1 MRIFF
6 STGDYLALM
15 DHSAANQSGNWHVSS
30 VPETGSTN
38 ADLMA
43 QGAHGAP
50 DRTVLRAEYQSA
62 GRGRLDRT
70 WEAPRG
76 ANLLVSFLFRQVPDR
91 VHVLTQVVALAAVTV
106 ARRDCGVQATLKWP
120 NDILVGH
127 EKFAGILAQAAPA
140 DASGTIPFVVVGLG
154 CNIGWAPPGAASL
167 ASSGWTTRVT
177 PEEFLTAMLPDI
189 DRFMALDDGA
199 MHREYVASLA
209 TLGSRVRIE
218 MPNGDAITGRATDVE
233 PDGRLVV
240 LDDCAIT
247 HRIDTADVVHL
258 RPATD

>member
-6 STGDYLALM
+6 STGDNLALM
-15 DHSAANQSGNWHVSS
+15 KHPRANQSGPWHVSS

-43 QGAHGAP
+43 QGAGGAP
-50 DRTVLRAEYQSA
+50 DRTVLRADYQSA

-76 ANLLVSFLFRQVPDR
+76 ANLLVSFLFRQVPER
-91 VHVLTQVVALAAVTV
+91 VHVLTQVVALAAVKV
-106 ARRDCGVQATLKWP
+106 ARDACGVQAALKWP
-120 NDILVGH
+120 NDILVGTD
-127 EKFAGILAQAAPA
+127 KLAGILAQAAPM
-140 DASGTIPFVVVGLG
+140 DASGAIPYVVVGFG

-167 ASSGWTTRVT
+167 AAAGWTREVT
-177 PEEFLTAMLPDI
+177 PDEFLSAMLPEI
-189 DRFMALDDGA
+189 DRLLTMDDEGL
-199 MHREYVASLA
+199 HREYVSRLA
-209 TLGSRVRIE
+209 TLGSRVRVE
-218 MPNGDAITGRATDVE
+218 MPAGDDIIGRAIDVE

-240 LDDCAIT
+240 LDECAVT

-258 RPATD
+258 RPASD